1 MKRLV
6 FINVLVF
13 IFCAFYASNL
23 KAEENFCIRESGF
36 LKPLLNSKEC
46 QNKEIQINKSEFRAI
61 KDVEPKLRSK
71 ALLEFRKKEIA
82 RKEIETKKK
91 EEASLKKLNLVRLE
105 EKYKDK
111 CEKNLLGGY
120 EKGTI
125 EYNQCL
131 IFAEESEKLEI
142 EKRKEQIALIE
153 KRRIEREQKL
163 KKREEERKKEIA
175 NSKSQIK
182 DIFKKREEFNK
193 KVSQIKEENLKSASN
208 TTPAP
213 IKNETIKKQST
224 PKKWFAKKEEKTNK
238 LNKDIKIDVVK
249 DSTFKVF
256 YFKKNIVNND
266 KLLSVTN
273 SNSEITF
280 VDKLNKNEFDKLND
294 QYSNFIIAIPI
305 DFIVFSNTER
315 LDKMSSQLVAG
326 VQQVPNPEFSRLQME
341 LQNAQREYLMAK
353 QQEAYFFRQGQNSG
367 SYSWADLITQGV
379 NVAAQI
385 AAGKKAQGFKQLHNN
400 LTASLSTT
408 PMYIDKEIY
417 QPYSYSVKNIQSEK
431 KGIFK
436 IIEINGNTAT
446 EKNLEI
452 IEKKYFK
459 VASNIQ
465 VSDKNYENLKNKF
478 NTLDDVNNWENKPL
492 KKVSYDTLVK
502 KYNQIDETKVKKLNS
517 KKELYASLD
526 FEIPKAKK
534 EKSFF
539 SKLFDFG
546 SDNDQEKNNEQKG
559 DSRFKS
565 VVIVKTNKGLGSGF
579 YVEKNK
585 IVTNYHVIENST
597 KVTVENHDGKIGSAK
612 ILKTDKMRDL
622 ALLEVNLKG
631 KPVKLSEEA
640 LYSGMQVAAL
650 GHPSGLSFSMTQ
662 GIISSI
668 RKHSTTYD
676 VTGNSNI
683 LFVQTDAAI
692 NKGNSG
698 GPLFHK
704 NSVIGVNTQGLS
716 KSKTEGLN
724 FAVHVAELKKFL
736 DN

>member
-46 QNKEIQINKSEFRAI
+46 KKKEIQINKSEFRAI

-131 IFAEESEKLEI
+131 IFAEEAEKLEI

-153 KRRIEREQKL
+153 KRRIEWEQKL
-163 KKREEERKKEIA
+163 KKREEERKKEIISRKA
-175 NSKSQIK
+175 QVNNIL
-182 DIFKKREEFNK
+182 KKREEFNK
-193 KVSQIKEENLKSASN
+193 KIAEARKENANSISN
-208 TTPAP
+208 
-213 IKNETIKKQST
+213 SY
-224 PKKWFAKKEEKTNK
+224 KKEVVTDKKNNSKSGGLLFKNK
-238 LNKDIKIDVVK
+238 QKDDVVK
-249 DSTFKVF
+249 KQIEVPKDGAFKVF
-256 YFKKNIVNND
+256 YYNKKIVNHD
-266 KLLSVTN
+266 KLFNILSKNT
-273 SNSEITF
+273 EINF
-280 VDKLNKNEFDKLND
+280 LEQLSKNDIEDLLGK
-294 QYSNFIIAIPI
+294 YSNFVLSIPVE
-305 DFIVFSNTER
+305 FLVFSNTETTN
-315 LDKMSSQLVAG
+315 KMTSQYVAG
-326 VQQVPNPEFSRLQME
+326 VQQVPNPEFASLQMKIR
-341 LQNAQREYLMAK
+341 NAQSQSMVAMQRSYYHQRLA
-353 QQEAYFFRQGQNSG
+353 QNPS
-367 SYSWADLITQGV
+367 SYSWLGV
-379 NVAAQI
+379 LEQAANLAAQI
-385 AAGKKAQGFKQLHNN
+385 KYQN
-400 LTASLSTT
+400 LASEQKNLYTSLTSEMSST
-408 PMYIDKEIY
+408 PIYIDKDIL
-417 QPYSYSVKNIQSEK
+417 QPYSYNVKKINSEK

-436 IIEINGNTAT
+436 IIESKNNVIT
-446 EKNLEI
+446 EKYLEI
-452 IEKKYFK
+452 VENKKFE
-459 VASNIQ
+459 VANNIQ
-465 VSDKNYENLKNKF
+465 VSDKNYENLIRKF
-478 NTLDDVNNWENKPL
+478 NSLDDINLWENKPL
-492 KKVSYDTLVK
+492 RHVSFDKLVS
-502 KYNQIDETKVKKLNS
+502 KYNNIDAEKNKILDNKDQ
-517 KKELYASLD
+517 LYASLD
-526 FEIPKAKK
+526 FEIPKVKK

>member
-1 MKRLV
+1 MVAMQRSYYHQRL
-6 FINVLVF
+6 
-13 IFCAFYASNL
+13 A
-23 KAEENFCIRESGF
+23 
-36 LKPLLNSKEC
+36 
-46 QNKEIQINKSEFRAI
+46 QNPS
-61 KDVEPKLRSK
+61 
-71 ALLEFRKKEIA
+71 
-82 RKEIETKKK
+82 
-91 EEASLKKLNLVRLE
+91 
-105 EKYKDK
+105 
-111 CEKNLLGGY
+111 
-120 EKGTI
+120 
-125 EYNQCL
+125 
-131 IFAEESEKLEI
+131 
-142 EKRKEQIALIE
+142 
-153 KRRIEREQKL
+153 
-163 KKREEERKKEIA
+163 
-175 NSKSQIK
+175 
-182 DIFKKREEFNK
+182 
-193 KVSQIKEENLKSASN
+193 
-208 TTPAP
+208 
-213 IKNETIKKQST
+213 
-224 PKKWFAKKEEKTNK
+224 
-238 LNKDIKIDVVK
+238 
-249 DSTFKVF
+249 
-256 YFKKNIVNND
+256 
-266 KLLSVTN
+266 
-273 SNSEITF
+273 
-280 VDKLNKNEFDKLND
+280 
-294 QYSNFIIAIPI
+294 
-305 DFIVFSNTER
+305 
-315 LDKMSSQLVAG
+315 
-326 VQQVPNPEFSRLQME
+326 
-341 LQNAQREYLMAK
+341 
-353 QQEAYFFRQGQNSG
+353 
-367 SYSWADLITQGV
+367 SYSWLGV
-379 NVAAQI
+379 LEQAANLAAQI
-385 AAGKKAQGFKQLHNN
+385 KYQN
-400 LTASLSTT
+400 LASEQKNLYTSLTSEMSST
-408 PMYIDKEIY
+408 PIYIDKDIL
-417 QPYSYSVKNIQSEK
+417 QPYSYNVKKINSEK

-436 IIEINGNTAT
+436 IIESKNNVIT
-446 EKNLEI
+446 EKYLEI
-452 IEKKYFK
+452 VENKKFE
-459 VASNIQ
+459 VANNIQ
-465 VSDKNYENLKNKF
+465 VSDKNYENLIRKF
-478 NTLDDVNNWENKPL
+478 NSLDDINLWENKPL
-492 KKVSYDTLVK
+492 RHVSFDKLVS
-502 KYNQIDETKVKKLNS
+502 KYNNIDAEKNKILDNKDQ
-517 KKELYASLD
+517 LYASLD
-526 FEIPKAKK
+526 FEIPKVKK